1 MNLAKIVKKFAV
13 VLTVVGIVLPRI
25 VVAEQVTRP
34 SNTTVSDVALAK
46 SGTLRGQVVDT
57 DGQPI
62 HGSKVEI
69 RTGIQLI
76 ATSTTNDRG
85 EFVVTG
91 LRGGVYHLST
101 AQGETTVRAWAEG
114 TAPPATQQGILV
126 VDGDSTVRGSSFLIS
141 PWLLGGI
148 AILAITLPLV
158 LDDND
163 NAS

>member
-46 SGTLRGQVVDT
+46 
-57 DGQPI
+57 
-62 HGSKVEI
+62 
-69 RTGIQLI
+69 TGIQLI